1 MPEAPCPIVRRFLA
15 LARRAGEAPALI
27 GPDGEVIATRAAL
40 AAGIEAQR
48 AAYAGYIRPGA
59 TVVLSLPNGIGLVR
73 AFAALRLLPA
83 RVALVDAAAP
93 ADEIERSA
101 EAVGA
106 GWIVAAPERL
116 AGERIA
122 MAEPAGAV
130 AARVDV
136 APVAMPEFT
145 ALLKLTSGST
155 GFPRAVAVGTRQLA
169 ADTAQ
174 IMRTMGFGPGDV
186 TAAAIPLTHSYGI
199 GNCLIPL
206 LFGGTP
212 LAFPTCA
219 LPAALAHT
227 LAAARVAHFP
237 AVPAMVRALATLG
250 DLPDL
255 PDLRVCLA
263 AGAPL
268 APRDA
273 AAFHAAT
280 GHKVH
285 VFYGCSECGG
295 ITYER
300 GDAPAHEPG
309 AVGSAMDGVRVQVVD
324 EELRPL
330 PAGAEGRVL
339 VLSRAVGLAELP
351 PAEDTG
357 FLGPGRFLAGDL
369 GVVDDDGLL
378 TLTGRVGEYL
388 NVAGKKVHP
397 EEVRRVLEEIPG
409 IESAVIAGLPDP
421 HRGQLVAAVVVAE
434 RGATLTVHAVLA
446 GCRARLAPHKV
457 PRRIVI
463 VDELPTSD
471 RGKVRKEAVMRLLTG
486 SGRSQTAG

>member
-15 LARRAGEAPALI
+15 LARRHGEAPALI
-27 GPDGEVIATRAAL
+27 GPDGEVIATRATL

-48 AAYAGYIRPGA
+48 AAYAARIRPGA
-59 TVVLSLPNGIGLVR
+59 TVVLALPNGISFVR

-101 EAVGA
+101 AAVGA

-116 AGERIA
+116 AGDGIA
-122 MAEPAGAV
+122 LADQGCAV
-130 AARVDV
+130 AARQDAEP
-136 APVAMPEFT
+136 APMPAST

-155 GFPRAVAVGTRQLA
+155 GMARAVAVGALHLA

-186 TAAAIPLTHSYGI
+186 TAAAIPLSHSYGI
-199 GNCLIPL
+199 GNCLVPL
-206 LFGGTP
+206 LLAGTP

-227 LAAARVAHFP
+227 LAAARVTHFP
-237 AVPAMVRALATLG
+237 AVPAMVRTLATLG

-255 PDLRVCLA
+255 PALRVCLA

-273 AAFHAAT
+273 RAFFDAT

-295 ITYER
+295 IAFDR
-300 GDAPAHEPG
+300 GDEPAHREG
-309 AVGSAMDGVRVQVVD
+309 AVGTAMDGVRLQVVD
-324 EELRPL
+324 DELRPL
-330 PAGAEGRVL
+330 PEGAAGRVV
-339 VLSRAVGLAELP
+339 VLSRAVALAELP
-351 PAEDTG
+351 PAREPG
-357 FLGPGRFLAGDL
+357 ILGPGRFLSGDL
-369 GVVDDDGLL
+369 GVLDGEGRL

-397 EEVRRVLEEIPG
+397 EEVRRVIEGIPG
-409 IESAVIAGLPDP
+409 VESAVVAGLPDP

-434 RGATLTVHAVLA
+434 RGAPLTVHGVLA

-457 PRRIVI
+457 PRRVVI
-463 VDELPTSD
+463 VDELPTSE
-471 RGKVRKEAVMRLLTG
+471 RGKVRKDVVMRLLEG
-486 SGRSQTAG
+486 SGRSHTGG

>member
-1 MPEAPCPIVRRFLA
+1 MAEAPCPIVRRFLA
-15 LARRAGEAPALI
+15 LAHRAGEAPALV

-48 AAYAGYIRPGA
+48 VAYAGHIRPGA
-59 TVVLSLPNGIGLVR
+59 TVVLSLPNGMAFVR
-73 AFAALRLLPA
+73 AFAALRLLSA

-106 GWIVAAPERL
+106 EWVVAAPERL

-122 MAEPAGAV
+122 LAEHASA

-136 APVAMPEFT
+136 APVAMPEFA

-155 GFPRAVAVGTRQLA
+155 GLPRAVAVGARQLA

-237 AVPAMVRALATLG
+237 AVPAMVRTLATLG

-280 GHKVH
+280 GHTVH

-300 GDAPAHEPG
+300 GDEPVHEEG
-309 AVGSAMDGVRVQVVD
+309 AVGAAMDRVRVQVVD
-324 EELRPL
+324 EALRPL

-339 VLSRAVGLAELP
+339 VLSRAVALAELP
-351 PAEDTG
+351 PGQDIG
-357 FLGPGRFLAGDL
+357 ILGPGRFLSGDL
-369 GVVDDDGLL
+369 GRVDEKGRLSL
-378 TLTGRVGEYL
+378 SGRVGEYL

-397 EEVRRVLEEIPG
+397 EEVRRALEEIPG
-409 IESAVIAGLPDP
+409 VESAVVAGLPDP

-434 RGATLTVHAVLA
+434 RGAALTVHAVLA

-457 PRRIVI
+457 PRRVVI
-463 VDELPTSD
+463 VDELPTSE
-471 RGKVRKEAVMRLLTG
+471 RGKVRKEVVMRLLEG
-486 SGRSQTAG
+486 PGRSQTVG

>member
-1 MPEAPCPIVRRFLA
+1 MPEAPCPIVRGFLA
-15 LARRAGEAPALI
+15 LARRAGDAPALI
-27 GPDGEVIATRAAL
+27 GPDGEVIVTRAAL

-48 AAYAGYIRPGA
+48 AAYAGHIRPGA
-59 TVVLSLPNGIGLVR
+59 TVVLSLPNGIAFVR

-101 EAVGA
+101 AAVGA

-116 AGERIA
+116 AGEKVVL
-122 MAEPAGAV
+122 AEGGGAV
-130 AARVDV
+130 AARERC
-136 APVAMPEFT
+136 APVAMPPST
-145 ALLKLTSGST
+145 AVLKLTSGST
-155 GFPRAVAVGTRQLA
+155 GLPRAVAVGARQLA
-169 ADTAQ
+169 ADTVQ

-186 TAAAIPLTHSYGI
+186 TAAAIPLTHSFGI
-199 GNCLIPL
+199 GNCLVPL
-206 LFGGTP
+206 LLGGTP

-237 AVPAMVRALATLG
+237 AVPAMVRTLATLG
-250 DLPDL
+250 NLPDL

-280 GHKVH
+280 GRTVH

-300 GDAPAHEPG
+300 GDAPAHEAG
-309 AVGSAMDGVRVQVVD
+309 AVGTAMDGVRVQVVD
-324 EELRPL
+324 DALRPL

-339 VLSRAVGLAELP
+339 VLSRAVALGELP
-351 PAEDTG
+351 PPEDPG
-357 FLGPGRFLAGDL
+357 ILGPGRFLSGDI
-369 GVVDDDGLL
+369 GVVGGDGRL

-397 EEVRRVLEEIPG
+397 EEVRRVLEG
-409 IESAVIAGLPDP
+409 ISGVESAVVAGLPDP
-421 HRGQLVAAVVVAE
+421 HRGQLVAAVVVPE

-463 VDELPTSD
+463 VDELPTSE
-471 RGKVRKEAVMRLLTG
+471 RGKVRKEVVMRLLEG
-486 SGRSQTAG
+486 PGRSQTGG